1 MSFHLDPGERFY
13 AGYHEWLVHPDEA
26 SVVLARG
33 YALVDG
39 IRFRCEQ
46 VDQQD
51 IYPQL
56 KIYGLPDD
64 PSDPQCRG
72 LHEGLMRLRMDIDHG
87 IIQEYQ
93 PAPVRLR
100 RVA

>member
-1 MSFHLDPGERFY
+1 
-13 AGYHEWLVHPDEA
+13 
-26 SVVLARG
+26 VVLARG

-39 IRFRCEQ
+39 IRFRAEQ
-46 VDQQD
+46 VCSVGV
-51 IYPQL
+51 YPQI

-72 LHEGLMRLRMDIDHG
+72 VHEGLMRLRMDIDHG
-87 IIQEYQ
+87 IANEYVPG
-93 PAPVRLR
+93 PARLR